1 MDQSLENNIALA
13 QDQSPIAS
21 PRQSPKQASIHTDLL
36 KKFQLPK
43 SEALLEG
50 LRKLKEI

>member
-1 MDQSLENNIALA
+1 MDQSLENNIAHD
-13 QDQSPIAS
+13 QDQSPIAC
-21 PRQSPKQASIHTDLL
+21 PRQSPKQAPIQTDLL
-36 KKFQLPK
+36 KKFPLPK